1 MTDIDKLIER
11 NETAATGAPNCE
23 LLRTN
28 AQALRELQDPQPDN
42 EKILSDHLPTAI
54 EEYLRVCGR
63 DLKYNAFHLLS
74 ESKARIEVLEGALRE
89 ISEGKGRYS
98 MDPLEHAGNT
108 IEDMKELAKE
118 ALATESSDG

>member
-11 NETAATGAPNCE
+11 LEKAAKFGGHYAE
-23 LLRTN
+23 A
-28 AQALRELQDPQPDN
+28 AQALREL
-42 EKILSDHLPTAI
+42 
-54 EEYLRVCGR
+54 R
-63 DLKYNAFHLLS
+63 DGNCPPSVYERNRELLL
-74 ESKARIEVLEGALRE
+74 EVDAKQARIEVLEGALRE